1 MTIDALDKATFA
13 AGCFWGVEHIFNKYF
28 KELGIVTRVGYM
40 GGELEDPTY
49 KQVKTGTTNHAE
61 VCEILFDPSK
71 VSFETLVEFFYKMHD
86 PTTLNA
92 QGPEDIGTQYR
103 SAIFYHTD
111 EQKSIAEKVT
121 KEVQEKHY
129 PETKIVTEI
138 TPAAKFYNAEEYHQ
152 FYLEKNPEGY
162 ACPTHYLRW

>member
-1 MTIDALDKATFA
+1 MAFMI
-13 AGCFWGVEHIFNKYF
+13 
-28 KELGIVTRVGYM
+28 
-40 GGELEDPTY
+40 
-49 KQVKTGTTNHAE
+49 
-61 VCEILFDPSK
+61 
-71 VSFETLVEFFYKMHD
+71 D

-138 TPAAKFYNAEEYHQ
+138 SSAAKFYDAEEYHQ

-162 ACPTHYLRW
+162 AVSILLFFLQRMKKNPPTKPRNINHSYFSLSAPHITFVGRKKTKQNKTQKLVIYLNIYIFIPFHFHFVS